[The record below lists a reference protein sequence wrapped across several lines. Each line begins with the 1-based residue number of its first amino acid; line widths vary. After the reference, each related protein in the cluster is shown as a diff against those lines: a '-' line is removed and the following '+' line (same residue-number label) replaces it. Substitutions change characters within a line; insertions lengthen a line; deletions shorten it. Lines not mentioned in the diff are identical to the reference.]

1 MWWEGGRGLN
11 EETVTKHPV
20 ICFHFRKVG
29 LLLQGAVCI
38 RRANASICPIDALS
52 KITSIEVRRTTPA
65 SGKTFGRTGVDYRIF
80 NVRTGSTEAGKYDAW
95 FREGQASR
103 GCRDCGKIREKGAF
117 KLSNFI
123 FDST

>member
-1 MWWEGGRGLN
+1 MLN

-52 KITSIEVRRTTPA
+52 KITSIEVRRTSPA
-65 SGKTFGRTGVDYRIF
+65 SGKTFGEEPNR
-80 NVRTGSTEAGKYDAW
+80 
-95 FREGQASR
+95 
-103 GCRDCGKIREKGAF
+103 CG
-117 KLSNFI
+117 LSNFQRAHREQG
-123 FDST
+123 SGKVRRLVL